1 MKESKS
7 KTVTIKIRKEDVKNA
22 ESLKAYLVN
31 QDGEVI
37 ESVSLKGGNIPLK
50 SKASEIHGKT
60 KLYISAEIP
69 LEYGDK
75 TVTEKLLQ
83 KTKAWQPSF
92 HLSSEGI
99 IELPFLPSMPTLLP
113 FRWCNITGSLTKT
126 FTIDGQSTV
135 LPVCNARV
143 HICEIDKIYIWWNK
157 IPEWVIYDLR
167 DRLIDAVIKNPIPI
181 PEPGPIPVPPPGPLV
196 SRFEKISR
204 PLSSL
209 KTNYLRSNKLSAAP
223 ITGSLPLSVESGLLS
238 TSLPVVRETIFNNF
252 SLFHPWI
259 CLWPWYWPW
268 FYHCDEIAVVNTDC
282 NGRFDHNM
290 FYWLTGDHPD
300 IYIWVEV
307 FDGNNWI
314 TVYRPYVACHTYW
327 NYACNTDINI
337 RITDPRVKPCVCDP
351 LEGAIVWMK
360 RINTGASMRRVQ
372 QNESAS
378 AHLSNAVGLTSFVTG
393 DNVSPFGGGFPFV
406 VQFGSGFPNST
417 VTHYRWKYKKLKDA
431 FLTNV
436 VDSSH
441 NMEGIIDKSY
451 TYEVS
456 TPQGTVF
463 ATGALNLGPTY
474 DSGNP
479 KYRIPHVEASDD
491 VPIPTAEWDQDT
503 YSINVYS
510 PDFTDGLYEFTF
522 ELLDATGA
530 VVPTAANTFV
540 VDRIAS
546 DPAGPS
552 TIIADGLSEN
562 YVVKNMGGQAIAFK
576 FKLRIDNKVCYADV
590 LDAIVDGNSTDTICG
605 IGQYNNKVN
614 DKATL
619 KFLAGHPNN
628 FATYIFQVTK
638 GNSNNVPVANSYSG
652 APSENYVT
660 QVSNGYSVTT
670 IFDSGVPKNQ
680 YEKEMNVS
688 DLLGTCTMAAFAE
701 VLNVHATHTNGST
714 RLNGYDAGDVAA
726 IAIAHI

>member
-1 MKESKS
+1 MKETKS
-7 KTVTIKIRKEDVKNA
+7 KTVTIKIRQEDVKNA

-31 QDGEVI
+31 QEGEVI
-37 ESVSLKGGNIPLK
+37 ESVSLKGGSIQLK

-69 LEYGDK
+69 PEYGQK
-75 TVTEKLLQ
+75 AVTEKFLQ

-92 HLSSEGI
+92 HLSDGI
-99 IELPFLPSMPTLLP
+99 IELPFLPQLPVLLP
-113 FRWCNITGSLTKT
+113 FRRCNITGSLTKT

-143 HICEIDKIYIWWNK
+143 HICEIDKIFIWWNR
-157 IPEWVIYDLR
+157 IPDYIIYDLR
-167 DRLIDAVIKNPIPI
+167 DRLIEVIKNPIPI
-181 PEPGPIPVPPPGPLV
+181 PEPGPIPVPPPGPLL
-196 SRFEKISR
+196 SRFEKVSR

-209 KTNYLRSNKLSAAP
+209 KQNNLRFNKLSAAP
-223 ITGSLPLSVESGLLS
+223 TTKSLPISVESGLLS

-259 CLWPWYWPW
+259 CLWPWYWPY

-290 FYWLTGDHPD
+290 IYWLTGDHPD

-307 FDGNNWI
+307 FDGTNWI

-337 RITDPRVKPCVCDP
+337 RVTDPRVKPCVCDP
-351 LEGAIVWMK
+351 LEGPIVWMK
-360 RINTGASMRRVQ
+360 RINSGASIRRVQ

-378 AHLSNAVGLTSFVTG
+378 GHLSNAVGLTSFVTG
-393 DNVSPFGGGFPFV
+393 DNVSPFGAAFPFV
-406 VQFGSGFPNST
+406 VQFGSGFPNSS
-417 VTHYRWKYKKLKDA
+417 VTHYRWKYRKLKDA

-436 VDSSH
+436 VDTDH
-441 NMEGIIDKSY
+441 KLEGVIDKSY

-463 ATGALNLGPTY
+463 ATGSFNLGPTY
-474 DSGNP
+474 DSGIP

-491 VPIPTAEWDQDT
+491 VPIATAEWDQDT
-503 YSINVYS
+503 SSININS
-510 PDFTDGLYEFTF
+510 IDLTDGLYEFMF
-522 ELLDATGA
+522 ELLDASGN

-540 VDRIAS
+540 VDRLAS
-546 DPAGPS
+546 DPSGPS
-552 TIIADGLSEN
+552 TIVADGLTEN
-562 YVVKNMGGQAIAFK
+562 YVIKNGGGQAIAFK
-576 FKLRIDNKVCYADV
+576 FKMRIDNQICYADV

-605 IGQYNNKVN
+605 VGHYNNKMN
-614 DKATL
+614 DKMSL

-628 FATYIFQVTK
+628 FATYIFKVTK
-638 GNSNNVPVANSYSG
+638 GNSNIVPVANSYSG
-652 APSENYVT
+652 APTAIYVT
-660 QVSNGYSVTT
+660 QVSNGYSVST
-670 IFDSGVPKNQ
+670 ILVSGVPKDQ

-688 DLLGTCTMAAFAE
+688 DMLGTCTMAAFAE
-701 VLNVHATHTNGST
+701 VLDVYATHTNGNV
-714 RLNGYDAGDVAA
+714 RLSGLDNGDVAA
-726 IAIAHI
+726 IAIAHT